1 MTTAITSYDPQE
13 LKASLIAYMQS
24 KPEFADFNY
33 EGSSLNTII
42 DLLVRNTHY
51 IAYMANMVST
61 ESFLDS
67 AQLRSNVVS
76 HAQKLSYVP
85 KSRTASTLVA
95 DLEVIP
101 PGPSTE
107 FSLVCEKGSV
117 FLNTIGNVTYSFTNT
132 SEVTLLKNIEGKF
145 VASGVEL
152 KQGQLRSQ
160 RYLYSAATKLVSL
173 LNSDIDTSTVRVF
186 VTSPMTGDVVEYIR
200 VENIVDVSTD
210 SAVFYLFENT
220 QGKYDIQFGHDVLGR
235 EPEDQ
240 SVVQIEY
247 VGVEKEHANGLKTL
261 IAGTPIGKYSNIKV
275 TVGVEA
281 YGGAER
287 SDVDFIKFIAPKI
300 WETQNRAVRDKDY
313 VAIMLREFSFIKSAI
328 AWGGEKH
335 VPPRYGRVFLCAIP
349 QEGFV
354 IADSVKDIIQKRI
367 SEFSVASITPEV
379 VDASYIGLIL
389 DIGILYDTSKTTNTF
404 TQTVASVK
412 SSVQSYND
420 TKLKLF
426 DFWYNNSELVQIIQR
441 DTPSIYSIEIN
452 KKAFIDIEI
461 SRNATTQY
469 IAEFLNPIVPGSVT
483 ISDDLVFDINAT
495 EQKVYEDGAGNI
507 LKSIT
512 KNGITS
518 VENVGS
524 IDYDTGYT
532 EFNALLLEQ
541 GTVRFTAQPVA
552 GNFYTERNYAV
563 YVDQINV
570 DLITQRKV

>member
-1 MTTAITSYDPQE
+1 M
-13 LKASLIAYMQS
+13 IAYMQS

-95 DLEVIP
+95 DLEVTP
-101 PGPSTE
+101 PGASTE

-145 VASGVEL
+145 VASDVEL

-160 RYLYSAATKLVSL
+160 RYLYNAANKLVSL

-186 VTSPMTGDVVEYIR
+186 VTSPMTGDVVEYIK

-240 SVVQIEY
+240 AVVQIEY

-261 IAGTPIGKYSNIKV
+261 VAGTPIGKYSNIKV
-275 TVGVEA
+275 TVTVEA

-313 VAIMLREFSFIKSAI
+313 VAIMLREFAFIKSAI

-379 VDASYIGLIL
+379 VDASYIGLML

-404 TQTVASVK
+404 TQTVAAVK

-441 DTPSIYSIEIN
+441 DTPSIYSIEVN
-452 KKAFIDIEI
+452 KRAFIDIEI

-469 IAEFLNPIVPGSVT
+469 IAEFLNPIVEGSVT

-495 EQKVYEDGAGNI
+495 EQKVYEDGKGNI

-518 VENVGS
+518 VETVGS
-524 IDYDTGYT
+524 IDYETGYA

-541 GTVRFTAQPVA
+541 GTVRFTARPVA